1 MAGYSTTTTPTAP
14 GISGPSSIDVN
25 ENSTLLFSTANG
37 DAITLSD
44 AAAGSSTLDTLTL
57 NVNSG
62 SLALGTTS
70 GLSSISGN
78 NSGSITATGTLASL
92 NAALNGLI
100 YTPPTGTSGSPSL
113 QLSLSDPGDSLKGTG
128 SVAITVSPFVPPTV
142 TVPSTISVN
151 ENAPLVFSTTKGTGI
166 TFTDSFAGSTPE
178 TLTLSAIDG
187 ILTLPTTSGLTF
199 DQNTTNGSSSIVVTG
214 TLAELNAAVNGLTY
228 TPGSNFVGTDTLKV
242 SLLDTGT
249 NLTGSGSSTISV
261 NSPSQPPTV
270 AAPATESVSDSSSL
284 VFSTAKGDGIDGTDP
299 EAGSTT
305 EEIVLTATHG
315 TLKLATTSGVKIVSG
330 SNKSASMTISG
341 TLASLNAALQR
352 ADLHADLP
360 FLRCGHDLGL
370 AQGFGRQIDGFGDRR
385 CHGHPGGPRGQ

>member
-1 MAGYSTTTTPTAP
+1 
-14 GISGPSSIDVN
+14 
-25 ENSTLLFSTANG
+25 
-37 DAITLSD
+37 
-44 AAAGSSTLDTLTL
+44 
-57 NVNSG
+57 
-62 SLALGTTS
+62 
-70 GLSSISGN
+70 
-78 NSGSITATGTLASL
+78 
-92 NAALNGLI
+92 
-100 YTPPTGTSGSPSL
+100 
-113 QLSLSDPGDSLKGTG
+113 
-128 SVAITVSPFVPPTV
+128 
-142 TVPSTISVN
+142 
-151 ENAPLVFSTTKGTGI
+151 VFSTTKGTGI

-315 TLKLATTSGVKIVSG
+315 TLKLATTSGVKIFSG

-341 TLASLNAALQR
+341 TLASLNSALNGLTFTPTSRFSGAAMISVSLKDSGDGLSGSTAVNVTVSQAGR
-352 ADLHADLP
+352 AVDRAEATPTANPGQGTAENGTPQQTSAESHSTILTINVTSDGITVDESTPATSGPVTTPAAASESGLP
-360 FLRCGHDLGL
+360 ANGAKGTLDENRFDGSTSENGGAPVQNSTNVQDSSLIDEAFKWLGL
-370 AQGFGRQIDGFGDRR
+370 SAAVEFLNS
-385 CHGHPGGPRGQ
+385 